1 MLESELERGAFMKRK
16 ILWITLG
23 AALLAVGI
31 TAAWTET
38 RGWHGVQ
45 SHWWFHRGPMG
56 FVARELDLS
65 DNQRSQIK
73 TIWEGERPNIS
84 ELVHELA
91 SEQKEM
97 DALTMQDGAP
107 DDARIQDVTARQGA
121 TLAKLLAEKQK
132 ITGKIY
138 AQVLNPAQR
147 TKATAMLKRF
157 DSHLDRVADRIGNGT
172 TSR

>member
-1 MLESELERGAFMKRK
+1 MKRK

-23 AALLAVGI
+23 AALLAAGI
-31 TAAWTET
+31 TAAWTQT
-38 RGWHGVQ
+38 RTWRGVQ

-56 FVARELDLS
+56 YVARELDLS

-97 DALTMQDGAP
+97 DALTLQDGAP
-107 DDARIQDVTARQGA
+107 DDARIQDITARQGA
-121 TLAKLLAEKQK
+121 TVAKLLAEKGK
-132 ITGKIY
+132 ITRKIY
-138 AQVLNPAQR
+138 AQVLNPEQR
-147 TKATAMLKRF
+147 AKANAMLKRL
-157 DSHLDRVADRIGNGT
+157 DSHLDRVADRIGSGNT
-172 TSR
+172 NR